1 MGSSKTYGSAPAP
14 TSSGPPGFLLPVLL
28 LGVLLAVLGRTFVV
42 WTPSRGEPSP
52 GPTPSYSSTTLSSYG
67 EPPSPALS
75 GSPVTTTTSTTF
87 PGPAPSPSPTTNE
100 QLDKEALRAYDAL
113 TEGRL
118 AYNPETEM
126 TQGVSSN
133 VIARVG
139 SGPNPPGL
147 ADGFKV
153 SPRIVALKVSGEM
166 EARLTCDP
174 DAFKIVGDEK
184 SQTRSLLEPV
194 EEWTWQVTPLKS
206 GQHTL
211 RLIVAVNL
219 KLSDRS
225 TRQKFITKEASIHVT
240 VNRPYVAIE
249 FAREYGAW
257 IMSGIS
263 PLVIWGWIASRR
275 RQKREEAEKKQKEEE
290 DKRKE
295 AAKQP
300 IGYTTEAST
309 KRAAPVDKKPK
320 DPTR

>member
-1 MGSSKTYGSAPAP
+1 MGGSKTHGSAPGP
-14 TSSGPPGFLLPVLL
+14 MSSGPPGLLLPVLL
-28 LGVLLAVLGRTFVV
+28 VGVLLAVLGGNRAWFILG
-42 WTPSRGEPSP
+42 RGEPSP
-52 GPTPSYSSTTLSSYG
+52 GPTPSYGSTSQPSSGKS
-67 EPPSPALS
+67 PSPALS
-75 GSPVTTTTSTTF
+75 SYPVTTTTSTTL
-87 PGPAPSPSPTTNE
+87 GPAPSPSPTTNE
-100 QLDKEALRAYDAL
+100 QLDQEALRAYDAL
-113 TEGRL
+113 NEGRL

-126 TQGVSSN
+126 IQGVSSD

-147 ADGFKV
+147 ADGFKE

-166 EARLTCDP
+166 EARLTGDP

-184 SQTRSLLEPV
+184 SQTRSLLEPL

-240 VNRPYVAIE
+240 VNRPYVALGLV
-249 FAREYGAW
+249 REYGPW
-257 IMSGIS
+257 VITGIS

-275 RQKREEAEKKQKEEE
+275 RQKREEAERRQKEEE
-290 DKRKE
+290 EKRKE